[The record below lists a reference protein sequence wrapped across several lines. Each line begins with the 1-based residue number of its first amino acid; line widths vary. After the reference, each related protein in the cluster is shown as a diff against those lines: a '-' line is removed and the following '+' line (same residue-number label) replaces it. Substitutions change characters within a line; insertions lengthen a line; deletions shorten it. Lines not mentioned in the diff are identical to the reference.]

1 MPDASDPVSDL
12 ADSLEGGPGEGIG
25 LAVSGGG
32 YRAMLFHLGAFL
44 RLFELGLLPTIDRIS
59 SVSGGSIT
67 AAKIGLEWDRL
78 KTRDD
83 FVRQVVAPVRA
94 LAGTTI
100 DAPSI
105 IGGILLPGSVA
116 ERVSAIYREFL
127 FGDATLQDLPDDKPR
142 FVINATN
149 VETGTLWRFS
159 KPYMADYRV
168 GMVKNPKV
176 SLADAVTA
184 SSAFPPVL
192 SPFVLQADREDFT
205 EIPPGMDDPRFFEE
219 ISLTD
224 GGVYD
229 NLGLETVWKRYRTVL
244 VSDAG
249 GKNVLDS
256 SPQVNWAGHAK
267 RVLDIIH
274 EQVSNVRKR
283 QVIASFEL
291 PANDPNKR
299 NGAYWGIRTDIGRYG
314 LGDDALEAPLERTTA
329 LAETPTRLK
338 RLPRE
343 HQERLI
349 NWGYAVCDAAV
360 RKHWPPEGA
369 SKPVDFPYPAA
380 GV

>member
-1 MPDASDPVSDL
+1 MPPTSSPVQDQRG
-12 ADSLEGGPGEGIG
+12 APQPGVG

-32 YRAMLFHLGAFL
+32 YRAMLFHLGSFL
-44 RLFELGLLPTIDRIS
+44 RLFELGILKGLDRVS

-67 AAKIGLEWDRL
+67 AAKIALEWDGLRS
-78 KTRDD
+78 RDD
-83 FVRQVVAPVRA
+83 FMKQVVAPVRA
-94 LAGTTI
+94 LAGITV

-105 IGGILLPGSVA
+105 IGGVLLPGTA
-116 ERVSAIYREFL
+116 ANRVSRLYAKHL
-127 FGDATLQDLPDDKPR
+127 FGDATLQDLPDGTR

-159 KPYMADYRV
+159 KPYMRDYKV
-168 GMVKNPKV
+168 GKVEHPTV

-192 SPFVLQADREDFT
+192 SPFVLDVDADDFSVV
-205 EIPPGMDDPRFFEE
+205 EPGVGPNFLEE

-229 NLGLETVWKRYRTVL
+229 NLGLETVWHRYQTVL

-249 GKNVLDS
+249 GALGLDP
-256 SPQVNWAGHAK
+256 SPPADWARHAK

-274 EQVSNVRKR
+274 QQVSSVRKR
-283 QVIASFEL
+283 QVIAAFREGER
-291 PANDPNKR
+291 K
-299 NGAYWGIRTDIGRYG
+299 GAYWGIRTDIADYG
-314 LGDDALEAPLERTTA
+314 LPDALEAPHERTLL

-338 RLPRE
+338 RLPGE

-349 NWGYAVCDAAV
+349 NWGYAAADAGI
-360 RKHWPPEGA
+360 RKHWPPA
-369 SKPVDFPYPAA
+369 SPSQPTFPYPAA
-380 GV
+380 GI